1 MLTRRS
7 RYVYQI
13 PTEIDEQFCLLGVIH
28 FEYARP
34 NFSVRDSDIDYYG
47 FTDVTFDVLNSNGEY
62 WPEMD
67 ERVHLDRGLR
77 AALDHEITERLV

>member
-1 MLTRRS
+1 MFPKRP
-7 RYVYQI
+7 RYIYRI
-13 PTEIDEQFCLLGVIH
+13 PTEIDENICILGVIH

-34 NFSVRDSDIDYYG
+34 NFSVKDSDIDYYG
-47 FTDVTFDVLNSNGEY
+47 FTDVTFDVLDSNGEF

-67 ERVHLDRGLR
+67 ERVHSDRGLR

>member
-1 MLTRRS
+1 MFPKRS
-7 RYVYQI
+7 KYLYQL
-13 PTEIDEQFCLLGVIH
+13 PTEIDEQFCILGVIH

-34 NFSVRDSDIDYYG
+34 NFSVRDSDVDYYG
-47 FTDVTFDVLNSNGEY
+47 FTDISFDVLNSNGEF

-77 AALDHEITERLV
+77 SALDHEIEERLV

>member
-1 MLTRRS
+1 MFPKRS
-7 RYVYQI
+7 KYIYQI
-13 PTEIDEQFCLLGVIH
+13 PTEIDENICLLGVIH

-47 FTDVTFDVLNSNGEY
+47 FTDVTFDVLKSDGSF

-67 ERVHLDRGLR
+67 ERVHRDRGLR